1 LLILRGNLFFGVE
14 KNILLTKKLVAI
26 FFLRTC
32 NVGCMQI
39 IFKILKIGLILCG
52 HRLPAVVVVAAKK
65 KSIKKCI
72 QKTPGLSKLNFK

>member
-1 LLILRGNLFFGVE
+1 
-14 KNILLTKKLVAI
+14 
-26 FFLRTC
+26 
-32 NVGCMQI
+32 MQI